1 MAATKAIGSE
11 KAHAHKAGNKAK
23 VMSASGA
30 AKGEVTLPP
39 VFHTE
44 FRPDLIQRAFVAEQ
58 SWERQRYGSDVKAGF
73 RTTAEYYGRRREY
86 YRLTVNK
93 GMSRLPRQKL
103 AGGALGQ
110 VRRVPHSKGGHRAH
124 PPKVERILAKK
135 MNEKEWLL
143 ALKSAI
149 AATTNI
155 SLVTGDNRKHV
166 IKDVSLPLVVDKSF
180 ESIKKASEFAAA
192 FEKLGLTGDITRAGD
207 TKSKAGKART
217 GKIKERKSVLVV
229 VSGDCDAMKS
239 AKNLAG
245 VDVIDA
251 ENLDVSLLAPGGHA
265 GRLTVWTEGA
275 IEMISK

>member
-1 MAATKAIGSE
+1 MAATKAKG
-11 KAHAHKAGNKAK
+11 AQAHKASDKAK
-23 VMSASGA
+23 VVSASGA
-30 AKGEVTLPP
+30 AKGEVSLPP
-39 VFHTE
+39 VFQTE

-58 SWERQRYGSDVKAGF
+58 SWERQRYGNDVKAGF

-103 AGGALGQ
+103 AGGGLGQ

-124 PPKVERILAKK
+124 PPKVERVLAKK

-149 AATTNI
+149 AATANM
-155 SLVTGDNRKHV
+155 SLVTGANRNHAV
-166 IKDVSLPLVVDKSF
+166 KDLSLPIVIDKSF
-180 ESIKKASEFAAA
+180 ESIKKASDVSAA
-192 FEKLGLTGDITRAGD
+192 FEKLGLAEDITRAGD

-217 GKIKERKSVLVV
+217 GKIKEGKSVLVV

-251 ENLDVSLLAPGGHA
+251 ENLDVSLLAPGGHP

-275 IEMISK
+275 LDKIAK